1 MRNLFLSVVLLFGL
15 NTTLLSSPNYSIS
28 KGFMENKGQ
37 ILDQNGNANRS
48 VLYLLQ
54 LGNTSVQL
62 RQQGFSY
69 EVKKDNQSH
78 RVDIDLIGSNP
89 DAGIEPLNQ
98 QLGSFFY
105 HNTSIS
111 PQAIEVK
118 HFGEVI
124 YREVYPGIDI
134 EFLIDENFAQEKQ
147 FKYNFIIH
155 PGADINKIKLNVQ
168 GANAVYVDKEGS
180 LHLVTKHGELIDK
193 LPISYE
199 ADSKVMLLRKVK
211 VGFTDLG
218 KSIFGLK
225 AESYNESKLLVVDPL
240 LWSTYFGGPSNDDIL
255 DVTTDVDSAI
265 VVCGF
270 TTSTS
275 DIATTGAY
283 QTTLGGSQDA
293 YVARFSANGSLQWA
307 TYFGGSGAELFRAID
322 IGLNGEIFVVG
333 NTVSDGLA
341 TLGAPQTLRAG
352 SNDGIIVS
360 FSKEG
365 LLRWAT
371 YLGGTSVENL
381 LGVHCNKVNG
391 NLVVAGSSTS
401 TTILP
406 QFANVHSDSISGSM
420 DVILAKY
427 TRLGNLT
434 WLSYYGGE
442 QTEIAEEVVTDEKE
456 NIYLGG
462 STSSITG
469 ITTFDAHRTT
479 KASGTTDALFSIF
492 TPNGTLKYGTYYGG
506 GNPDFF
512 IDMCLGKEGNVVLV
526 GYTNSADSIATPG
539 AFKTTLS
546 GTLSDG
552 FIANFDTSGVLKWA
566 SYYGGTSQDYFYGV
580 TSDNKGRIYCGGLT
594 YSDATIATADAEVPS
609 FMGNGDGMLTIF
621 NADGSLFYAS
631 YFGGRNL
638 DVIRNMNMDVNQNL
652 LLVGNTVSDSFI
664 ATPGAYKTVKG
675 SGNEAYV
682 AKMNF
687 DKAVSQPCDF
697 VAGFTVNKLIQCERG
712 NEFVFTD
719 TTTAVGV
726 NRVWDFG
733 NGNTG
738 LNQEERVSYVFG
750 PQNYFDVRLILT
762 AGTCESIATQ
772 RVYLIANPQAKSIT
786 GNNLVKRLELATYS
800 VSFTNGSTYEW
811 FYDNGIGSSRSNTIN
826 IRWTNKGN
834 TNLKVLETNA
844 GNCVGDT
851 MSLPITIDAA
861 IGEEEIE
868 PIAISIYPNPVQDKL
883 SLIGVQANDINYTI
897 LNSVGSELI
906 MDNYTLGE
914 AIDTSTL
921 PIGYYI
927 LVLKN
932 KNGEKQVYQFIKST
946 TH

>member
-1 MRNLFLSVVLLFGL
+1 MKYLFLSVVLLFCL
-15 NTTLLSSPNYSIS
+15 NTTLLSSPNYAVS
-28 KGFMENKGQ
+28 KGFMKNEGQ
-37 ILDQNGNANRS
+37 IVDQNGNTNRA

-62 RQQGFSY
+62 RQHGFSY

-89 DAGIEPLNQ
+89 DASVEPLSQ
-98 QLGSFFY
+98 QLGNFFY
-105 HNTSIS
+105 HNTSTS
-111 PQAIEVK
+111 PQAIGVN

-134 EFLIDENFAQEKQ
+134 EFLTDASMGNGNQ

-155 PGADINKIKLNVQ
+155 PGADINKIKLDVQ
-168 GANAVYVDKEGS
+168 GANAVYIDKEGS

-199 ADSKVMLLRKVK
+199 ADSKEMLLRKVK

-225 AESYNESKLLVVDPL
+225 AESYNASKLLVVDPL
-240 LWSTYFGGPSNDDIL
+240 LWGTYFGGPNNDDNL

-275 DIATTGAY
+275 EIATTGAY
-283 QTTLGGSQDA
+283 QTTIGGSQDA

-333 NTVSDGLA
+333 NTVSDGIA
-341 TLGAPQTLRAG
+341 TAGAPQTLRAG

-360 FSKEG
+360 FSKDG

-371 YLGGTSVENL
+371 YLGGTLVENL

-401 TTILP
+401 TTMFP
-406 QFANVHSDSISGSM
+406 QFANVHSDSIAGNM
-420 DVILAKY
+420 DVLIAKY
-427 TRLGNLT
+427 TRMGALT

-442 QTEIAEEVVTDEKE
+442 QTELAEDLVTDDAE

-462 STSSITG
+462 NTSSSSG
-469 ITTFDAHRTT
+469 IATFDAFRTT
-479 KASGTTDALFSIF
+479 KASGTSDALFSIF
-492 TPNGTLKYGTYYGG
+492 KPDGTLKYGTYYGG

-512 IDMCLGKEGNVVLV
+512 MDICLGKEGNVVLV
-526 GYTNSADSIATPG
+526 GYTNSADSIATSG

-552 FIANFDTSGVLKWA
+552 FITNFDTSGVLKWA

-580 TSDNKGRIYCGGLT
+580 TAGAKDKIYCGGLT
-594 YSDATIATADAEVPS
+594 FSDTAIATADAEVPAYR
-609 FMGNGDGMLTIF
+609 GGGDGMVTVF
-621 NADGSLFYAS
+621 NSDGSLYYTS
-631 YFGGRNL
+631 YFGGKNL
-638 DVIRNMNMDVNQNL
+638 DVIRNLTMDVNQNL

-675 SGNEAYV
+675 SGNEAYI
-682 AKMNF
+682 AKMRFGNT
-687 DKAVSQPCDF
+687 VTIPCDF
-697 VAGFTVNKLIQCERG
+697 VAGFTVNQLIQCERG
-712 NEFVFTD
+712 NAFVFKD

-750 PQNYFDVRLILT
+750 PQNYADVRLTLS

-772 RVYLIANPQAKSIT
+772 RIYLIANPQAKSIT
-786 GNNLVKRLELATYS
+786 GNDLVKRLELATYS
-800 VSFTNGSTYEW
+800 VPFTNGSTYEW
-811 FYDNGIGSSRSNTIN
+811 FYENGIGSSRSNTIN
-826 IRWTNKGN
+826 IRWTSKGK
-834 TNLKVLETNA
+834 TNLKVLETNS
-844 GNCVGDT
+844 GSCLGDT
-851 MSLPITIDAA
+851 IILPIIIAA
-861 IGEEEIE
+861 ATGEGEIE
-868 PIAISIYPNPVQDKL
+868 PTAISIYPNPVHNKL
-883 SLIGVQANDINYTI
+883 SLIGVQANDIKYTI

-906 MDNYTLGE
+906 MDNYTLGV

-932 KNGEKQVYQFIKST
+932 NNGEKQVYQFIKANT
-946 TH
+946 Y